1 MPREYI
7 SINWVNN
14 RLVISGLSI
23 ERLFN
28 ELDKIPEKASL
39 SKMEFFAFF
48 KEVYYETRIKKSR
61 AKTKINLM
69 INISLA
75 RSIAIP
81 YCKKIADSFREQTL
95 ANFTEIVKKR
105 IKNSSST

>member
-28 ELDKIPEKASL
+28 ELDKIPEKVSL
-39 SKMEFFAFF
+39 SKMEFFAF
-48 KEVYYETRIKKSR
+48 IKKSTMR
-61 AKTKINLM
+61 LW
-69 INISLA
+69 
-75 RSIAIP
+75 
-81 YCKKIADSFREQTL
+81 
-95 ANFTEIVKKR
+95 
-105 IKNSSST
+105 